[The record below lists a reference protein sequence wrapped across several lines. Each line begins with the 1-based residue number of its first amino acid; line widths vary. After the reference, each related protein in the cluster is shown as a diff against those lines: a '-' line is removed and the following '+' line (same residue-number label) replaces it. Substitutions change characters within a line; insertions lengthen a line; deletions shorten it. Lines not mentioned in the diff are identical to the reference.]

1 MPINSAKLDEV
12 RKILLS
18 LLLARPGSTSVAVLD
33 QDYYEV
39 EGERIPWRKFG
50 FADLVDFLSSMPEH
64 FVIEWYNGGHH
75 VRGIASE
82 KTKHV
87 SSLVSRQKLPPKSKY
102 IPPRFRQS
110 NVNNRFPNRLPQM
123 QRARVRVTAEQLSY
137 IVAYVRNKPKG
148 ISMRNV
154 ILMLQKR
161 WPHITVSMYDMRE
174 QLREL
179 SHFLYL
185 DCDMIYPKSSVND
198 VSRNVKNH
206 PQSSTSQNVPRSPA
220 RETVC
225 VGGEEGS
232 DFSEELDDEGIFVPS
247 NYVSNNYPK
256 QSQTSGRIA
265 ASFPRSMNNEQ
276 NAMLNHND
284 DVDDDN
290 YLNDLP
296 EIASLIDNR
305 TKSRLDQLIRKH
317 PEGIWCADLPEQYF
331 KEYNVHLNY
340 KELGFMSVRDY
351 VSYLTNIFYMT
362 QENLTG
368 DFLLYTADNRPIV
381 PDQDSRTE
389 STDKRSSSCEQYDE
403 HNGVRRQY
411 DNDDNAPI
419 PADVSPTITKIF
431 APEDTMNYNDS
442 VDQISVT
449 DLQSTGNFLE
459 VYIVEI
465 FHPTFFWIHLRENRK
480 DFDKLMGNLHNYYQR
495 NKDKYTIPKIA
506 LKKGLN
512 CACIYA
518 GKWHRGIIKSVKPD
532 FRVTIM
538 FYDYGT
544 LKTYASEDVYYLH
557 KQFCYLP
564 AQAIPCGLYNVR
576 PCVGDRWKKS
586 VIDQLVDRISE
597 TLLALTIISVD
608 PSNNSMMVILTDT
621 SEEEDVHINDWLIN
635 EKLARCGK
643 MVRMCDNFSYLHYTT
658 CNNINVPSPTSVPIA
673 HDKMSESDIESD
685 IENVDETRQ
694 DQSIPCKKTHTLF
707 NVKSENNVTNENKTF
722 ESNLKALLQK
732 LRDNNSLNA
741 ESSDTKSQSTNSSTN
756 ERPNGPGEFAPFE
769 KLRTLNVTS
778 NSNPSISTSKSNH
791 DFKDDIRQIDSDM
804 KANSHDDNEKHC
816 ALNVDFTLRDS
827 DNEDNNEKD
836 FGTFRSL
843 YGGHGMMEPFDWK
856 VIQEKN
862 ELLRETNAAS
872 HNNLNALIKEYKNNV
887 TEDESESHD
896 LNNLE
901 KKSPLNPYFFNLTR
915 REEEYYLPERNFNY
929 GFKNVSQSVARLRSR
944 MEIQNDQYTTVLV
957 PRRILDILCGNYDD
971 TQVQSEDT
979 SNSAINPAKTNGV
992 ASPVKMTP
1000 QSQVINE
1007 NNEAYGTRT
1016 EIENRDFATD
1026 DVKSNAS
1033 NMINNEDKN
1042 ETTRINNKKMFECN
1056 TDSSSECST
1065 PGNPRYKVLLDQMK
1079 RMQMNSMHSNT
1090 SMDLSSKRD
1099 SPSSDQVPW
1108 SSYSHSNSTT
1118 SSTMISSDDEQ
1129 HSDVR
1134 NQSSM
1139 RFIKLCNLSKLS
1151 TSSSDF
1157 SLDCNSKETKCL
1169 LSSDDSVS
1177 SFSTNDSKQNHSV
1190 EIDSIAST
1198 VDNSEHSNAT
1208 VERPRNLKNM
1218 LELVLKN
1225 MENASSDVEL
1235 DSDDLSNQESVA
1247 SDKKES
1253 ELVDELVVDRVKCK
1267 SPNNDVNVLEETLVP
1282 PVLNDCDIES
1292 DESEWDG
1299 DAVDMASIMKYVVN
1313 NLNQL
1318 PTYCFA
1324 EESLMSDSRC
1334 CKATSTEELHE
1345 VPLVSSKQTHPCGF
1359 EQHTVRPPPGFA
1371 PLDKKPSLSSTSTIS
1386 SSDTYSFGNTPNV
1399 RTPSYGNE
1407 ATNPFLNDQQLHDNV
1422 ISNDAAKQIFTPIWS
1437 ENMQLFI
1444 KLTEILYDLLGRSPL
1459 NRSIFENH
1467 MSIQHH
1473 LNKFLRNFEETLAPD
1488 SDRSTIGTSS
1498 ASLKKET
1505 SSKVDSVEK
1514 MPVNSNAESFVNQNL
1529 AGMSNLSLNPFD
1541 DDKLSQTHNM
1551 FSAYGS
1557 NGYTFGWHQSDR
1569 FSPHIQVTP
1578 ISPSPATPTPMFAN
1592 YGPAANVFLPNPDQ
1606 GNENPSA
1613 TKPISSTVPNADI
1626 CNNNHNSSAFNFSAN
1641 NEFAK
1646 VIKETNPFKF
1656 SMINNM
1662 QMPEKQNEWM
1672 ANNCDTNATSYQS
1685 VKNLNDQS
1693 SKMETVNVNAGSK
1706 GFPTTADHVNVN
1718 GVDYTPK
1725 IVYEAGPV
1733 MYNVQK
1739 KEADVK
1745 RNSDFKNDA
1754 NVPSREH
1761 CNKELSSQSVND
1773 GLYLKHD
1780 SYHIDEAYVS
1790 RLPTDY
1796 TSQNSPPIINESIYH
1811 QQNKVNERVLSSQA
1825 WKKVE
1830 IPERWMN
1837 SHFPND
1843 TSLQNHN
1850 SVKNA
1855 TLIFHSEGE
1864 GWILTQEFVQI
1875 FTHFKTCS
1883 YMISMLETMHI
1894 KATFKQ
1900 VQRSDYPVQFLQLDH
1915 YPLHAIRD
1923 SNMRIESIHL
1933 ISLQSAL
1940 SLLHKLK
1947 IVTREEI
1954 DNAFK
1959 KNEFVRGSVLP
1970 DMWMIIVIY
1979 RDLKRRIEQCNLLI

>member
-82 KTKHV
+82 KTKH
-87 SSLVSRQKLPPKSKY
+87 
-102 IPPRFRQS
+102 
-110 NVNNRFPNRLPQM
+110 
-123 QRARVRVTAEQLSY
+123 
-137 IVAYVRNKPKG
+137 
-148 ISMRNV
+148 
-154 ILMLQKR
+154 
-161 WPHITVSMYDMRE
+161 
-174 QLREL
+174 
-179 SHFLYL
+179 
-185 DCDMIYPKSSVND
+185 
-198 VSRNVKNH
+198 
-206 PQSSTSQNVPRSPA
+206 SSTSQNVPRSPA

-643 MVRMCDNFSYLHYTT
+643 M
-658 CNNINVPSPTSVPIA
+658 
-673 HDKMSESDIESD
+673 
-685 IENVDETRQ
+685 
-694 DQSIPCKKTHTLF
+694 
-707 NVKSENNVTNENKTF
+707 
-722 ESNLKALLQK
+722 
-732 LRDNNSLNA
+732 
-741 ESSDTKSQSTNSSTN
+741 
-756 ERPNGPGEFAPFE
+756 
-769 KLRTLNVTS
+769 
-778 NSNPSISTSKSNH
+778 
-791 DFKDDIRQIDSDM
+791 
-804 KANSHDDNEKHC
+804 
-816 ALNVDFTLRDS
+816 
-827 DNEDNNEKD
+827 
-836 FGTFRSL
+836 
-843 YGGHGMMEPFDWK
+843 
-856 VIQEKN
+856 
-862 ELLRETNAAS
+862 
-872 HNNLNALIKEYKNNV
+872 
-887 TEDESESHD
+887 
-896 LNNLE
+896 
-901 KKSPLNPYFFNLTR
+901 
-915 REEEYYLPERNFNY
+915 
-929 GFKNVSQSVARLRSR
+929 
-944 MEIQNDQYTTVLV
+944 
-957 PRRILDILCGNYDD
+957 
-971 TQVQSEDT
+971 
-979 SNSAINPAKTNGV
+979 
-992 ASPVKMTP
+992 
-1000 QSQVINE
+1000 
-1007 NNEAYGTRT
+1007 
-1016 EIENRDFATD
+1016 
-1026 DVKSNAS
+1026 
-1033 NMINNEDKN
+1033 
-1042 ETTRINNKKMFECN
+1042 
-1056 TDSSSECST
+1056 
-1065 PGNPRYKVLLDQMK
+1065 
-1079 RMQMNSMHSNT
+1079 
-1090 SMDLSSKRD
+1090 
-1099 SPSSDQVPW
+1099 
-1108 SSYSHSNSTT
+1108 
-1118 SSTMISSDDEQ
+1118 
-1129 HSDVR
+1129 
-1134 NQSSM
+1134 
-1139 RFIKLCNLSKLS
+1139 
-1151 TSSSDF
+1151 
-1157 SLDCNSKETKCL
+1157 
-1169 LSSDDSVS
+1169 
-1177 SFSTNDSKQNHSV
+1177 
-1190 EIDSIAST
+1190 
-1198 VDNSEHSNAT
+1198 
-1208 VERPRNLKNM
+1208 
-1218 LELVLKN
+1218 
-1225 MENASSDVEL
+1225 
-1235 DSDDLSNQESVA
+1235 
-1247 SDKKES
+1247 
-1253 ELVDELVVDRVKCK
+1253 
-1267 SPNNDVNVLEETLVP
+1267 
-1282 PVLNDCDIES
+1282 
-1292 DESEWDG
+1292 G

-1843 TSLQNHN
+1843 TSLQNHSEN
-1850 SVKNA
+1850 STINTSINSSLSKDSNNTKESENRGMNGTADLNYIFQWNDKETSMDMYKNFWNNPSYKNQKFEYKNGSDYFFDTSFVFQKIDSVKNA